1 MAFIIGHSQVKHL
14 HEYIQDPRIVTLSYP
29 GSRVDHLWSKLED
42 ITPAFEV
49 NTAHEKLVRL

>member
-1 MAFIIGHSQVKHL
+1 MALIIGHSQVKYL
-14 HEYIQDPRIVTLSYP
+14 HEYIQDPRILTLSYP

-49 NTAHEKLVRL
+49 SIVHV